1 MDISL
6 LERRELSWNNDYAL
20 AARFEE
26 RTYRVRHSSEQKCK
40 TWPARSKGNEISG
53 ET

>member
-1 MDISL
+1 MDVSL
-6 LERRELSWNNDYAL
+6 LECRELSWDVDYAL

-40 TWPARSKGNEISG
+40 TWPGCSKGNEISG